1 LPLRAGS
8 GEKQAAVLVCA
19 TSLLVSN
26 PPEELADRVGR
37 RWTWRRRLT
46 ISWPLK
52 PLPYTVS
59 HQLIEQCL
67 GVLEDWG
74 VESFREPAVDRR
86 EEVAGLGEFAL
97 VVLETCKLEGCT

>member
-1 LPLRAGS
+1 MAPPDLGATTDNMVAPLGCRHTA
-8 GEKQAAVLVCA
+8 
-19 TSLLVSN
+19 
-26 PPEELADRVGR
+26 
-37 RWTWRRRLT
+37 
-46 ISWPLK
+46 
-52 PLPYTVS
+52 VS